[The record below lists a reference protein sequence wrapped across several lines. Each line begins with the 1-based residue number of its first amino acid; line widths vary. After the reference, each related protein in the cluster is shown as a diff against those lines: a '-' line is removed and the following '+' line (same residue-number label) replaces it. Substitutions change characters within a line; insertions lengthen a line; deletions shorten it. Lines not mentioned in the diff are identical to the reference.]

1 MAAKTIYL
9 LVTRISTI
17 YEMHY
22 CFDVSLDKWSFTWK
36 NEVSRGKMDLT
47 HFPPRN
53 SIFPVRN
60 FIFPHETSFIQ

>member
-1 MAAKTIYL
+1 MEKTIYL

-17 YEMHY
+17 YEMRY
-22 CFDVSLDKWSFTWK
+22 CFDVSLDKWSFAWK

-47 HFPPRN
+47 HFSPRN

-60 FIFPHETSFIQ
+60 FIFPHENSFIQ